1 MDQKYLYLAINFFA
15 VIVPFLASFYPKA
28 PFFKKWKYLLPAIF
42 FPGVFFLVWDEFFT
56 NIGVWGFNDRY
67 ITGLKLG
74 HLPVEEVLFFI
85 CIPYSCVFTYFAL
98 GQLLNKDYLKS
109 HQRKISLLL
118 IIGLVAVGLTFI
130 QRAYTGTA
138 FLFLASFIAFEE
150 FYRKAE
156 YISRFYFTY
165 AIILI
170 PFFIVNGI
178 LTGSFIEEEVV
189 WYNNE
194 HNLGVRLGTIPIE
207 DIFYGMLLLMMNV
220 SLFTRFAG
228 EKLRP
233 NETR

>member
-98 GQLLNKDYLKS
+98 GQLLNKDYLKN

-138 FLFLASFIAFEE
+138 FLFLHYS
-150 FYRKAE
+150 
-156 YISRFYFTY
+156 
-165 AIILI
+165 
-170 PFFIVNGI
+170 G
-178 LTGSFIEEEVV
+178 
-189 WYNNE
+189 
-194 HNLGVRLGTIPIE
+194 
-207 DIFYGMLLLMMNV
+207 
-220 SLFTRFAG
+220 
-228 EKLRP
+228 
-233 NETR
+233 